1 MYTNTYRMAQGKVKQ
16 FDSSYERNY
25 QKRNQKFGIPLSC
38 KTVIKRYNP
47 FKEKRG
53 VFNTCKGD
61 VTWRQS
67 RKMLHYK
74 HKADNIQ
81 LNKVCSGLLP
91 NKYRFFY
98 SPIMQIMQIVKG
110 DVICIFLLNIWPIF
124 LSGNGGVYITYNDL

>member
-1 MYTNTYRMAQGKVKQ
+1 MYTNTYRTAQRKVKQ

-38 KTVIKRYNP
+38 NTVIELYNP

-53 VFNTCKGD
+53 VFNTNKVD

-67 RKMLHYK
+67 GKMLHYK

-91 NKYRFFY
+91 KKKKSLQPRYANNANYKGGCDLYIFVKY
-98 SPIMQIMQIVKG
+98 MAN
-110 DVICIFLLNIWPIF
+110 IFKWQRW
-124 LSGNGGVYITYNDL
+124 SEYNL